1 MRDQV
6 RFILPIVILG
16 LSFFVLVF
24 VLGTRPAGQP
34 PMIPSLV
41 PVFGAPF
48 GVAFAAAQMAYCLAF
63 GMKKGLII
71 LPIIWVLAGPL
82 TLLGGALGVH
92 LHEQAMQGFARVVTG
107 ASCASGI
114 VLGILVLKG
123 KL

>member
-6 RFILPIVILG
+6 RYMLAIVMLG
-16 LSFFVLVF
+16 LSFLVVVL
-24 VLGTRPAGQP
+24 VLGTKPAGQP
-34 PMIPSLV
+34 PFIPSLV

-48 GVAFAAAQMAYCLAF
+48 GAAFAAAQVLYCLAF
-63 GMKKGLII
+63 GMRKGLII
-71 LPIIWVLAGPL
+71 LPIVWVLAGPL
-82 TLLGGALGVH
+82 TLLGESLGIH
-92 LHEQAMQGFARVVTG
+92 LHEHAMQGLARVVTG